1 VTAGRAPL
9 AKPGGATIF
18 SERGSEA
25 LMIRFLMVSIAMSA
39 AAVAA
44 VTPVRAQSPNPVL
57 LAPSGALPGL
67 APPAPSIPGQHSG
80 IPLAPSGRVGGTR
93 YVQVPGSSK
102 TVMIPGGTKF
112 NTFHDRV
119 SACTHYGA
127 ASGLRGGRLSTF
139 TATCAN

>member
-1 VTAGRAPL
+1 M
-9 AKPGGATIF
+9 F
-18 SERGSEA
+18 
-25 LMIRFLMVSIAMSA
+25 RFLMISGVLSV
-39 AAVAA
+39 AVAMLA
-44 VTPVRAQSPNPVL
+44 PAQAQSPNPVL
-57 LAPSGALPGL
+57 LAPPAAQRGL

-80 IPLAPSGRVGGTR
+80 IPLSPSGRIGGTR
-93 YVQVPGSSK
+93 YVQVPNSSK
-102 TVMIPGGTKF
+102 TVMIPGGTRF